1 MNASGDALLLFLAL
15 IAGPPPAQDP
25 ALFRDL
31 GYTIMAQGLPCGR
44 VVSAREHGDSGHLAL
59 CADGNR
65 YRISVDAQGEGVAHK
80 I

>member
-25 ALFRDL
+25 ALFRTL
-31 GYTIMAQGLPCGR
+31 GYTIMAQGLPCGK
-44 VVSAREHGDSGHLAL
+44 VVSARAKPDRGHIAL
-59 CADGNR
+59 CADGSR
-65 YRISVDAQGEGVAHK
+65 YRISVDAQGLGVARK

>member
-15 IAGPPPAQDP
+15 IAG
-25 ALFRDL
+25 
-31 GYTIMAQGLPCGR
+31 
-44 VVSAREHGDSGHLAL
+44 ARQQGDSAHIAL

-65 YRISVDAQGEGVAHK
+65 YRISVDAEGVGVAQK